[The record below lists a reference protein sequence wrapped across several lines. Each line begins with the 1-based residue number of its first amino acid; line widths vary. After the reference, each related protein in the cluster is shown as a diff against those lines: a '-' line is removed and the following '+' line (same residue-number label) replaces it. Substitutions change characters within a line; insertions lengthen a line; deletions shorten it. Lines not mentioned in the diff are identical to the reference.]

1 MESIINKKVTSMM
14 LILIGLGSYTYADTA
29 PNLPQSTQIK
39 IDSNESLKIDEIEI
53 VPEITIQ
60 TGNTENKNPD
70 LKEGE
75 ACDDENLE
83 PAILAPDE
91 YRNIPM
97 AQTVPCD
104 KVNCENLKAAK
115 LLKDSYK
122 KIPMAKTT
130 KIKPCRKK
138 K

>member
-1 MESIINKKVTSMM
+1 
-14 LILIGLGSYTYADTA
+14 
-29 PNLPQSTQIK
+29 
-39 IDSNESLKIDEIEI
+39 
-53 VPEITIQ
+53 
-60 TGNTENKNPD
+60 
-70 LKEGE
+70 
-75 ACDDENLE
+75 
-83 PAILAPDE
+83 
-91 YRNIPM
+91 M